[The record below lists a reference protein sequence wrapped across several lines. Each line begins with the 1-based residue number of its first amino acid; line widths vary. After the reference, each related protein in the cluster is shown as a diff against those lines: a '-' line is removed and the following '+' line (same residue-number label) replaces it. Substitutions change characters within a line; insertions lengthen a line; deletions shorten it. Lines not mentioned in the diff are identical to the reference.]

1 MRRRLLI
8 LTFLGTAALAAAVAA
23 SGAVGKAKITEA
35 AGTGFPARAYVLTL
49 PRGMEL
55 KPGAVRLFE
64 NGTRVDGLTVTPVGE
79 SKAKQ
84 FGAVLAIDASTS
96 MEGKPER
103 AAFAA
108 ARAFAGHRTSREQLA
123 VVTYNVIPT
132 VALPFTTDTARIDQ
146 ALSKQPP
153 FGFGTH
159 IYDAVVRSLDLLR
172 EADITAGTIVLLS
185 DGQEHPG
192 RNDNAAH
199 ETERSAVAA
208 ARAAHVRIFA
218 VGLRSRVSKLQ
229 ALQNLARSTGGH
241 YVEATSLDELKP
253 IYDRLGSQL
262 ASEYLL
268 SYSSLAGPN
277 VHVKVGVIVDGL
289 SGVARTAYD
298 TPALAVAKRGAAA
311 PYKPSALSRIWS
323 SALTM
328 TIVGIIAAGLIGAGA
343 SAVLSG
349 PRAGTVRKR
358 MAEFVSVPVARD
370 TSRRPTAHLTEKM
383 LEGTETMLRGS
394 SLWKRWRWELEIAKV
409 TMPPEQIAVLTG
421 IGSLLVLL
429 LINVVFGSLLVGIVL
444 AGAIPLAVRS
454 MLKRKLEK
462 QRRMFAEQLPDNLQV
477 LASALRA
484 GHSFIGALS
493 VVVNDAPDPARSE
506 FQRVVAD
513 EQLGVPI
520 DQALH
525 VVVERMESREL
536 EQVALV
542 AAMQRETGGNTAE
555 VLDQVTDTI
564 RERFELRRTV
574 QTLTAQGR
582 MSRWVLTLLPLFL
595 LVVITLINP
604 TYMDVL
610 YDSTSGRVL
619 LVLAGVF
626 VAAGSLVIKRIVNIK
641 V

>member
-1 MRRRLLI
+1 MRRRALI

-23 SGAVGKAKITEA
+23 SGATGKAVVTEA
-35 AGTGFPARAYVLTL
+35 AGTGTGFPARSYVLTL
-49 PRGMEL
+49 PHGMEL

-64 NGTRVDGLTVTPVGE
+64 NGARVEGLTVTPVGE

-84 FGAVLAIDASTS
+84 FGVVLAIDASIS
-96 MEGKPER
+96 MRGKPI
-103 AAFAA
+103 AGAMAA
-108 ARAFAGHRTSREQLA
+108 ARALALQRRPNQLLG
-123 VVTYNVIPT
+123 VVTFNNAVT
-132 VALPFTTDTARIDQ
+132 SVLPLTDDQQAIDA
-146 ALSKQPP
+146 ALSKTPALAQ
-153 FGFGTH
+153 GTRL
-159 IYDAVVRSLDLLR
+159 YDGVDAAVAMLEDRNVAVGS
-172 EADITAGTIVLLS
+172 VVVLS
-185 DGQEHPG
+185 DGA
-192 RNDNAAH
+192 D
-199 ETERSAVAA
+199 
-208 ARAAHVRIFA
+208 
-218 VGLRSRVSKLQ
+218 
-229 ALQNLARSTGGH
+229 
-241 YVEATSLDELKP
+241 
-253 IYDRLGSQL
+253 LGSQITETAAAAHARNARVGVYSVGL
-262 ASEYLL
+262 QSRFFDRAALKGLARDASGTFILAKSVESLTKIYEQLGSRFASEYLL
-268 SYSSLAGPN
+268 SYRSLAGPN
-277 VHVKVGVIVDGL
+277 VHVKVGVVVDGL
-289 SGVARTAYD
+289 DGVARTGYD
-298 TPALAVAKRGAAA
+298 TPALAVVKRGPAA
-311 PYKPSALSRIWS
+311 PYKPSALNRFLT

-328 TIVGIIAAGLIGAGA
+328 TIVGMIAAGLIGAGA
-343 SAVLSG
+343 SAALSG

-358 MAEFVSVPVARD
+358 MAEFVSVPVARE
-370 TSRRPTAHLTEKM
+370 TSRRPTAQLTERM
-383 LEGTETMLRGS
+383 LEGTDTMLRGS
-394 SLWKRWRWELEIAKV
+394 SLWKRWGWELEIAKV
-409 TMPPEQIAVLTG
+409 TMPPEQIAVLTA
-421 IGSLLVLL
+421 IGSLLVFL
-429 LINVVFGSLLVGIVL
+429 LINVVFGSLLVAIVL

-454 MLKRKLEK
+454 LLKRKLAT
-462 QRRMFAEQLPDNLQV
+462 QRKMFAEQLPDNLQV

-493 VVVNDAPDPARSE
+493 VVVNDAPEPARSE

-542 AAMQRETGGNTAE
+542 AALQRETGGNTAE

-595 LVVITLINP
+595 LIVITLINP
-604 TYMDVL
+604 SYMDVL

-626 VAAGSLVIKRIVNIK
+626 VVAGSLVIKRIVNIK